1 MDQKQRERMKRSR
14 RLEVISILSEMG
26 FSRRDAA
33 RAAHQADGDVD
44 RAYGVCLTV
53 GSLKTSSSL
62 PLHLILCVCVSRS
75 CWTRVHLSG
84 PPMKSSVQT
93 SLSR

>member
-1 MDQKQRERMKRSR
+1 MDRKQRERMKRGR
-14 RLEVISILSEMG
+14 RLEVVSILSDMG

-62 PLHLILCVCVSRS
+62 PLHPIYVSVCLDPAGLGFTYV
-75 CWTRVHLSG
+75 VL
-84 PPMKSSVQT
+84 Q
-93 SLSR
+93 